1 MKCKKLTKNLALLAG
16 TACLTLM
23 VFACPTT
30 SLTVNAASTVQDDS
44 IVTLSGDYG
53 IMPLKDDIQYRYKI
67 ENGKMYKRLY
77 NYTVGEW
84 VGDWIYVCDYPG

>member
-30 SLTVNAASTVQDDS
+30 SLTVNAASNVQDDS
-44 IVTLSGDYG
+44 IATLSDDYG

>member
-30 SLTVNAASTVQDDS
+30 SLTVNAASNVQDDS

>member
-23 VFACPTT
+23 VFACPAT
-30 SLTVNAASTVQDDS
+30 SLTVNAASNVQDDS
-44 IVTLSGDYG
+44 IVTLSDDYG

-77 NYTVGEW
+77 NYTIGVW

>member
-1 MKCKKLTKNLALLAG
+1 MNRKKSTKNLALLAG

-30 SLTVNAASTVQDDS
+30 SLTVNAASNVQEDS
-44 IVTLSGDYG
+44 IATLSDDYG
-53 IMPLKDDIQYRYKI
+53 IAPLKDDIQYRYKI
-67 ENGKMYKRLY
+67 ENGKLYKRLY

>member
-1 MKCKKLTKNLALLAG
+1 MKHKKLTKNLALLAG

-30 SLTVNAASTVQDDS
+30 SLTVDAASNVQEDS
-44 IVTLSGDYG
+44 SIALADNYG
-53 IMPLKDDIQYRYKI
+53 IAPIKDDIQYRFKI
-67 ENGKMYKRLY
+67 ENGKLYKRLY

>member
-1 MKCKKLTKNLALLAG
+1 MKRKKLTKNLALLAG

-30 SLTVNAASTVQDDS
+30 SLTVNAASNVQDDS
-44 IVTLSGDYG
+44 IATLSDDYG

-67 ENGKMYKRLY
+67 ENGKLYKRLY
-77 NYTVGEW
+77 NYTIGVW

>member
-1 MKCKKLTKNLALLAG
+1 MKRKKLTKNLALLAG

-30 SLTVNAASTVQDDS
+30 SLTVNAASNVQEDS
-44 IVTLSGDYG
+44 IATLSGDHG

-67 ENGKMYKRLY
+67 VDGKMYKRLY
-77 NYTVGEW
+77 NHTTQEW
-84 VGDWIYVCDYPG
+84 NCDWIYVCDYPG

>member
-1 MKCKKLTKNLALLAG
+1 MKRKKLTKNLALLAG

-30 SLTVNAASTVQDDS
+30 SFTVNAASNVQDDS
-44 IVTLSGDYG
+44 IVTSSDDYG

-67 ENGKMYKRLY
+67 ENGKLYKRLY

-84 VGDWIYVCDYPG
+84 VGEWIYVCDYPG